1 MRDKVVVRRS
11 PQNHR
16 TTVLTTGPRCSPQ
29 DQMESQDHGAHHRI
43 RWNADA
49 RLRIT
54 FRRELAFPRGGG
66 RGGGGSGGGKHT
78 LRWSWCRLQ
87 PGSWRGSSHPPGR
100 LHRHCKVCRQPAE
113 GGGQGGGRK
122 GF

>member
-66 RGGGGSGGGKHT
+66 RGGGGVGVGNT
-78 LRWSWCRLQ
+78 
-87 PGSWRGSSHPPGR
+87 P
-100 LHRHCKVCRQPAE
+100 
-113 GGGQGGGRK
+113 
-122 GF
+122 